1 VSGVVILDT
10 FWQQTFAAALSPASK
25 SGAAAFGLHPGSKTV
40 LAFTRALRWLV
51 SAFHLAL

>member
-1 VSGVVILDT
+1 VILDT

-25 SGAAAFGLHPGSKTV
+25 SGAAAFGLHPASKTV
-40 LAFTRALRWLV
+40 LAFTRALRCLV